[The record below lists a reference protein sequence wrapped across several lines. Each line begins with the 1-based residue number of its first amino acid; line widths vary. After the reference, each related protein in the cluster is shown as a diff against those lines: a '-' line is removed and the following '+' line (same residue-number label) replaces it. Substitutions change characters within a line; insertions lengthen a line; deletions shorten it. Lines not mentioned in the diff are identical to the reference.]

1 MDNNLAL
8 IFSLISLGFIGGFSH
23 CVGMCSPF
31 VFAQISNNLEKIPLE
46 KFTKF
51 EKLKNLAL
59 IPYHLGRIT
68 TYSIIGFFC
77 SFFAQNLINFS
88 GFRSFSAILLITSSL
103 IFLSLFFNKK
113 FLSFRLKFLEKI
125 TNFFLKKFNVLFA
138 NSTGINGYFLGLI
151 LGFIPCSLLYAA
163 FLIAANISN
172 YFSAML
178 GMFLFG
184 ISTFPALF
192 LSAIG
197 ANFLIKFSGFKIFT
211 KLIIL
216 INAIILFLMALKLI
230 F

>member
-1 MDNNLAL
+1 MDNNLTLL
-8 IFSLISLGFIGGFSH
+8 ISLISLGFIGGFSH

-31 VFAQISNNLEKIPLE
+31 VFAQIGNNLNKISLE

-59 IPYHLGRIT
+59 LPYHLGRIT

-88 GFRSFSAILLITSSL
+88 GFRFLSAGLLIICAL
-103 IFLSLFFNKK
+103 FFLTLFFNKN
-113 FLSFRLKFLEKI
+113 FSFFRLNFSVKFS
-125 TNFFLKKFNVLFA
+125 NFFAKKLNYFLKNPKGL
-138 NSTGINGYFLGLI
+138 NGYFLGLI
-151 LGFIPCSLLYAA
+151 LGFIPCSLLYGA

-172 YFSAML
+172 AFLAML

-184 ISTFPALF
+184 CATFPALF
-192 LSAIG
+192 LSALG
-197 ANFLIKFSGFKIFT
+197 ANFLIKYSGFKIFT

-216 INAIILFLMALKLI
+216 TNAILLFLMALKLI